1 MQYIQN
7 RTFDEIQVGDKAV
20 LTRILTEQDIEL
32 FAIMSGDINP
42 AHLDKEYVKTD
53 IFHEIVAHGMWG
65 GALLST
71 VLGTQLPGPGTIYL
85 GQTLKFLHPIV
96 VGDQVHVT
104 VTVTK
109 KKEDKKIIELDC
121 KCVVKDNVVAIS
133 GVATVIAPTE
143 KIKRE
148 RVVLPDMVLKEHK
161 NSLYDYLLSLNKN
174 FAPIKTAIVHPVDRI
189 SLEGAAV
196 GAESGLITPILVG
209 PKAKI
214 ISVAQESNIDISNY
228 KIIDTKHSHEAAE
241 LAVMMAKKGEIEAL
255 MKGNLHTDE
264 LMECVVNKQTGL
276 RTGRRISHV
285 FVIDTQKYPKPLFVT
300 DAAINIH
307 PTLADKVDI
316 VRNAIDLFRA
326 LQMGTPKVA
335 IVSAVETV
343 NEKIPSTLDATALC
357 KMAERGQIVGGI
369 LDGPLAFDSAIS
381 IESAKVKN
389 IDSKVAGYADII
401 VVPDIESGNM
411 LYKQMTYAAGME
423 AAGLVLGTSVPII
436 LTSRGSDI
444 ESRKVSCALAFI
456 YMRCKD
462 MLAS

>member
-7 RTFDEIQVGDKAV
+7 RTFDEIEIGDTAV
-20 LTRILTEQDIEL
+20 LTRILTEKDIEL

-85 GQTLKFLHPIV
+85 SQTLKFLHPISL
-96 VGDQVHVT
+96 GDQVTVT
-104 VTVTK
+104 LTVTK
-109 KKEDKKIIELDC
+109 KHENKPILELDC
-121 KCVVKDNVVAIS
+121 KCTVKDNVVAIV
-133 GVATVIAPTE
+133 GVATVMAPTE

-148 RVVLPDMVLKEHK
+148 RIVLPDMVFKEHK
-161 NSLYDYLLSLNKN
+161 NSLYDYLLSLNKD

-189 SLEGAAV
+189 SLEGAVAS
-196 GAESGLITPILVG
+196 AESSLITPIFIG

-214 ISVAQESNIDISNY
+214 LSVAKESNIDISSY
-228 KIIDTKHSHEAAE
+228 TIIDTKHSHEAAE
-241 LAVMMAKKGEIEAL
+241 LSVMMAKKGEVEAL
-255 MKGNLHTDE
+255 MKGNIHTDE
-264 LMECVVNKQTGL
+264 LMECVVNKQIGL
-276 RTGRRISHV
+276 RTARRISHV
-285 FVIDTQKYPKPLFVT
+285 FVIDTQKYSKPLFVT

-316 VRNAIDLFRA
+316 VRNAIDLFKS
-326 LQMGTPKVA
+326 LQLGIPKVA

-357 KMAERGQIVGGI
+357 KMAERGQIIGGI

-381 IESAKVKN
+381 LESAKVKN
-389 IDSKVAGYADII
+389 IESKVAGYADII

-411 LYKQMTYAAGME
+411 LYKQMTYASGME

-444 ESRKVSCALAFI
+444 ESRKVSCALALI
-456 YMRCKD
+456 YMRYREIT
-462 MLAS
+462 S